1 MKFNFYYFTFII
13 LLFAVPALAQ
23 DNGKRISGNFKD
35 LDIEQFVQQLETQSG
50 YKIYYDLKQFD
61 SLKVSLDVSSKPLN
75 EVFDALF
82 KNTNYSY
89 AIDKYYRVYLT
100 KGRTINTELP
110 SGMFSPSTAVAKTE
124 TQITDLSTANDVE
137 APIATTE
144 NKLYEIGIKTSSL
157 SGTAIIS
164 GNLRDTK
171 TGEVLVGAAVYTDN
185 PRIGTTS
192 DQFGFY
198 SLTLPKGPH
207 TLNIR
212 AMGIKDTKRRIMLY
226 SNGKLNLDVQPEIT
240 SLREVVISADKVANI
255 KDVQMGVERISI
267 ATIKQVPTV
276 FGEADV
282 LKVVLT
288 LPGVKSVGEA
298 STGFNVRGGAT
309 DQNLILLNDATIYNP
324 THFFGLF
331 SAFNP
336 EVVKNVE
343 LYKSSIPARFGG
355 RLSSVLDVNG
365 RDGNM
370 KKITGTAGLGLITSR
385 VNVEGPIVQ
394 DKSSFILGGRTTYSN
409 WLMNLLPDDASYKGA
424 KVSFYDVN
432 LMLTNKVN
440 DKNDLYFTG
449 YMSSDASNL
458 NTDTLF
464 GYKNNNLSV
473 KWKHVFNEKLV
484 GVVTT
489 GLDQYKYNN
498 HSQKSSP
505 NSYKLDF
512 GIQQLN
518 GKLDFN
524 YFFNSR
530 YTIDFGLST
539 IRYMIDPGN
548 FAPRGS
554 ESLVVPDLL
563 EREQAQ
569 ESALYLGNRIDITP
583 AFSVDLGVRYS
594 MFNYLGP
601 KKVNQYAP
609 NVPRDPT
616 NLTGTTAYNKGDLI
630 KTYHGPEARLSA
642 RYALTEDF
650 SVKAGYNTLRQYIHM
665 LSSTTAIAPTDIWK
679 LSDPNIK
686 PQYGDQVSFGLY
698 KNFKAN
704 TIETSAEVYY
714 KRLKDYL
721 DYKSGSRIVMNH
733 DVENAVFNTNG
744 KAYGLE
750 LMIKKLT
757 GKFNGWLSYTYSR
770 TLLKQND
777 PNAGEVIN
785 EGDYYPSNYDKP
797 HDVTLISNFRISHR
811 ISFSFNGTYS
821 TGRPI
826 TVPIG
831 KYFYSGSFRALY
843 SDRNAYRVP
852 DYFRMDLA
860 LNVDGNHRVNQ
871 TTHNYWTFGVYNLT
885 GRKNAYS
892 TYFISEKTEI
902 KGYKLSV
909 FGSVIPFINYNI
921 KF

>member
-1 MKFNFYYFTFII
+1 MKLNFYCLLVWVLFT
-13 LLFAVPALAQ
+13 LPVLGQ
-23 DNGKRISGNFKD
+23 NTNKRISGNFRD
-35 LDIEQFVQQLETQSG
+35 LDIEQFVKHIESQTA
-50 YKIYYDLKQFD
+50 YKVYYDIRLFD
-61 SLKVSLDVSSKPLN
+61 SLRVSLEANNKALE
-75 EVFDALF
+75 EVLQELF
-82 KNTNYSY
+82 KNTEYSY
-89 AIDKYYRVYLT
+89 AIDSYNRVFLT
-100 KGRTINTELP
+100 KGRRITTELP
-110 SGMFSPSTAVAKTE
+110 TSLSSSGLASAITGEVQIADLSSANETE
-124 TQITDLSTANDVE
+124 TPTAS
-137 APIATTE
+137 TE
-144 NKLYEIGIKTSSL
+144 NKLYEIGTRTNVL
-157 SGTAIIS
+157 SGTAVIS
-164 GNLRDTK
+164 GRVRDAK
-171 TGEVLVGAAVYTDN
+171 TGEAVVGAAVYVDQ
-185 PRIGTTS
+185 PRIGTTT

-198 SLTLPKGPH
+198 SLTLPRGPQS
-207 TLNIR
+207 LNIK
-212 AMGIKDTKRRIMLY
+212 AMGIKDTRRKLMLY
-226 SNGKLNLDVQPEIT
+226 SSGMLNLAVQAEIT
-240 SLREVVISADKVANI
+240 SLREVIISADKVANV
-255 KDVQMGVERISI
+255 KDVALGVEKISI
-267 ATIKQVPTV
+267 ATIKQVPAV

-282 LKVVLT
+282 LKVILT

-336 EVVKNVE
+336 EIVKNVE

-370 KKITGTAGLGLITSR
+370 KKIAGTAGLGLITSR
-385 VNVEGPIVQ
+385 INVEGPLVR

-409 WLMNLLPDDASYKGA
+409 WLMNLLPDDASYKGS

-432 LMLTNKVN
+432 LMLTNKIN

-449 YMSSDASNL
+449 YLSSDASNL

-464 GYKNNNLSV
+464 GYQNQNFSL
-473 KWKHVFNEKLV
+473 KWKHTVNDKLV
-484 GVVTT
+484 GILTT
-489 GLDQYKYNN
+489 GIDKYTYNN
-498 HSQKSSP
+498 HSQNEGV
-505 NSYKLDF
+505 NSYELDF

-518 GKLDFN
+518 GKIDFS
-524 YFFNSR
+524 YFLNSR
-530 YTIDFGLST
+530 HTIDFGLST
-539 IRYMIDPGN
+539 IRYRIDPGN
-548 FAPRGS
+548 FKPKGS
-554 ESLVVPDLL
+554 ESLVLPALL
-563 EREQAQ
+563 EPEQAQ
-569 ESALYLGNRIDITP
+569 ESALYVGNRLDISP
-583 AFSVDLGVRYS
+583 ALSVDLGLRYS

-601 KKVNQYAP
+601 KTVNQYAA
-609 NVPRDPT
+609 NVPRDPV
-616 NLTGTTAYNKGDLI
+616 NLTGTINYSNGDLI

-650 SVKAGYNTLRQYIHM
+650 SVKTGYNTLRQYIHM

-679 LSDPNIK
+679 LSDSNIK
-686 PQYGDQVSFGLY
+686 PQFGDQVSLGLY

-721 DYKSGSRIVMNH
+721 DYKSGSRIVMNP
-733 DVENAVFNTNG
+733 DIENAVFNTEG

-770 TLLKQND
+770 TLLKQD
-777 PNAGEVIN
+777 DANAGEIIN
-785 EGDYYPSNYDKP
+785 NGDYYPSNYDKP
-797 HDVTLISNFRISHR
+797 HDLTLISNFKISHR
-811 ISFSFNGTYS
+811 ISFSFNSTYS
-821 TGRPI
+821 TGRPV

-843 SDRNAYRVP
+843 SDRNEYRVP

-871 TTHNYWTFGVYNLT
+871 ATHNYWTFGVYNLT

-892 TYFISEKTEI
+892 TYFVSEKTEI
-902 KGYKLSV
+902 KGYRLSV
-909 FGSVIPFINYNI
+909 FDSMIPFINYNI

>member
-1 MKFNFYYFTFII
+1 MKFNIFRLVVII
-13 LLFAVPALAQ
+13 LVLYCSSGFSQ
-23 DNGKRISGNFKD
+23 DKKPISGNFKD
-35 LDIEQFVQQLETQSG
+35 LTIEQFAKQLEAQTG
-50 YKIYYDLKQFD
+50 YKIYYDQSQFD
-61 SLKVSLDVSSKPLN
+61 SLRVNLDVNNKPISD
-75 EVFDALF
+75 VFSELF
-82 KNTNYSY
+82 KNTNYSF
-89 AIDKYYRVYLT
+89 AIDRNNRVYLT
-100 KGRTINTELP
+100 RGRRINTELP
-110 SGMFSPSTAVAKTE
+110 AGLFASRSQGAIIE
-124 TQITDLSTANDVE
+124 TQITDLGTTNE
-137 APIATTE
+137 AGPVIATTE
-144 NKLYEIGIKTSSL
+144 NKLYEVGIRTSSL
-157 SGTAIIS
+157 TGTATLS
-164 GNLRDTK
+164 GDLRDAK
-171 TGEVLVGAAVYTDN
+171 TGEALVGAAIYVDN

-192 DQFGFY
+192 DQFGSY
-198 SLTLPKGPH
+198 NLTLPKGAH
-207 TLNIR
+207 TLNIK

-226 SNGKLNLDVQPEIT
+226 SNGKLNFDVQPEIT
-240 SLREVVISADKVANI
+240 SLREVIISADKVANI

-267 ATIKQVPTV
+267 ATIKQVPAV

-309 DQNLILLNDATIYNP
+309 DQNLILFNDATIYNP

-385 VNVEGPIVQ
+385 INVEGPIVE

-409 WLMNLLPDDASYKGA
+409 WLMKLLPDDASYKDS
-424 KVSFYDVN
+424 KVSFYDLN

-464 GYKNNNLSV
+464 GYKNANFSI
-473 KWKHVFNEKLV
+473 KWKHAFNDKLV
-484 GVVTT
+484 AVATT
-489 GLDQYKYNN
+489 GLDKYSYNN
-498 HSQKSSP
+498 HTQNSSV
-505 NSYKLDF
+505 NAYDLDF

-524 YFFNSR
+524 YFLNSR
-530 YTIDFGLST
+530 YTIDLGFNT
-539 IRYMIDPGN
+539 IRYIVDPGN
-548 FAPRGS
+548 FQPRGS
-554 ESLVVPDLL
+554 ESLVMPDLL

-569 ESALYLGNRIDITP
+569 ESALYLGNRFDITP
-583 AFSVDLGVRYS
+583 AFSVDFGVRYS

-609 NVPRDPT
+609 NVTRDPT
-616 NLTGTTAYNKGDLI
+616 SITGTTSYAKGDLI

-714 KRLKDYL
+714 KQLKDYL
-721 DYKSGSRIVMNH
+721 DYKSGSKIVMNH
-733 DVENAVFNTNG
+733 DIENAVFNTEG

-770 TLLKQND
+770 TLLKQDD
-777 PNAGEVIN
+777 PNAGEVVN
-785 EGDYYPSNYDKP
+785 NGDYYPSNYDKP

-811 ISFSFNGTYS
+811 ISFSFNSTYS
-821 TGRPI
+821 TGRPV

-852 DYFRMDLA
+852 DYFRMDLS
-860 LNVDGNHRVNQ
+860 LNVDGNHRVSQ
-871 TTHNYWTFGVYNLT
+871 TTHNFWTFGVYNLT

-909 FGSVIPFINYNI
+909 FGSAIPFVNYNI